1 MAVNNKTYRNVIN
14 TLCEIAENYYQ
25 LSSVSVGDIYD
36 INLEKLEKFPL
47 MHINPVNVEAAETTL
62 TYSFQIFIM
71 DMVTE
76 KDNWQ
81 TKQQRDVSKLIQ
93 SKSNE
98 QDVYNQTLHIGI
110 DIIGI
115 LRHSSAMSAYGT
127 TDLNKPL
134 YFSTGNSTLEP
145 FSERFDN
152 LCCGWVFNLNVEV
165 LNDFQTCDIPAKTR
179 GVGY

>member
-1 MAVNNKTYRNVIN
+1 MAVSNKTYRNVIN
-14 TLCEIAENYYQ
+14 TLCEIAEDYHQ
-25 LSSVSVGDIYD
+25 ISSVSVGDIYD

-47 MHINPVNVEAAETTL
+47 MHINPVNVETGDATL
-62 TYSFQIFIM
+62 TYNFQIFIM

-115 LRHSSAMSAYGT
+115 LRHSSKMSAYGT
-127 TDLNKPL
+127 TDINAPI
-134 YFSTGNSTLEP
+134 YHTEGQYTLEP
-145 FSERFDN
+145 FAERFDN

-165 LNDFQTCDIPAKTR
+165 LNDFQTCDIPADTR
-179 GVGY
+179 GIGR